1 MGEYDWIGWVSSS
14 ILLWTVAVQIR
25 KQLRAGTEGVSKW
38 LYLGQFGAEIGFIAY
53 SGLVRNWVFL
63 FANAALLV
71 ENAIGLVLL
80 LRQRRR
86 ERRGKSGASSPVPA
100 RA

>member
-1 MGEYDWIGWVSSS
+1 MGDYDWIGWVSSS

-25 KQLRAGTEGVSKW
+25 KQLRVGTEGVSKW

-71 ENAIGLVLL
+71 ENAIGLALL
-80 LRQRRR
+80 LRERRR
-86 ERRGKSGASSPVPA
+86 ERRRNSRDVSSAPA
-100 RA
+100 RP